1 MKAILILLIS
11 FLIAINCCVPRGYK
25 LVWRDEFNGGPID
38 QEKWGYDIGG
48 GGWGNNEFEYYTSR
62 WENAYISRGFLH
74 IKALKESYQGKDYT
88 STRLLTRGNF
98 EFQYGYVEA
107 LIAVPR
113 GGLYGP
119 HFGC

>member
-11 FLIAINCCVPRGYK
+11 FLIAINCCVPRRYK
-25 LVWRDEFNGGPID
+25 LVWRNEFNCGAID
-38 QEKWGYDIGG
+38 QGKWGYDIIG

-88 STRLLTRGNF
+88 STRLLTWGNF

-113 GGLYGP
+113 VWLYSP